1 MGACGLGQ
9 EEEAAAKTNDALIS
23 SFHSAGAT
31 GGETQVPLN
40 TNTSIQVQV
49 SVESLCLQLIYGIVG
64 KVPPL
69 VTAVIC

>member
-1 MGACGLGQ
+1 MCGLGHEEE
-9 EEEAAAKTNDALIS
+9 EEEAKTNEALIS

-49 SVESLCLQLIYGIVG
+49 RAESL
-64 KVPPL
+64 
-69 VTAVIC
+69 